1 MNSSSQTLPLSMG
14 TKRTSQEE
22 EKKGGLDV
30 RDLVGRFRSKADIYE
45 YLSQHRKLSFI
56 CDLSI
61 VGGYYLPPKKKIT
74 KDFLKEVFAGR
85 KSLIPYAQLRPI
97 DVPHYDELSVVNLLD
112 DAMAQASLAKF
123 FPD

>member
-45 YLSQHRKLSFI
+45 YLSQHRK
-56 CDLSI
+56 
-61 VGGYYLPPKKKIT
+61 
-74 KDFLKEVFAGR
+74 
-85 KSLIPYAQLRPI
+85 
-97 DVPHYDELSVVNLLD
+97 
-112 DAMAQASLAKF
+112 
-123 FPD
+123 